1 MPFRRRGR
9 RARPRRRRRRTFR
22 RRRVVRSR
30 RMALDPERKFVPLAG
45 TNNATDNGTVLFING
60 AVQGFTPIQ
69 RIGLQQLNTGVVL
82 SYKVVF
88 QPGAAT
94 LTTQVRIALVWYKQ
108 PRLLVLDLVDVWEAN
123 GSVHAP
129 QARRQLESV
138 NNYTILWSRNLK
150 LDMAHQIVTGTISK
164 SMRRLTRYSTAGGA
178 ATDVTTGSLWFV
190 QISDRGQGPFPV
202 VTFTTRVR
210 FVG

>member
-9 RARPRRRRRRTFR
+9 RVRPRRRRRRTFR
-22 RRRVVRSR
+22 RRRVGRSS

-45 TNNATDNGTVLFING
+45 TNNVTDNGTVLFLNG
-60 AVQGFTPIQ
+60 AVQGNTVIQ
-69 RIGLQQLNTGVVL
+69 RIGLQQLNTGVTL

-94 LTTQVRIALVWYKQ
+94 LTSQVRLALIWYKE
-108 PRLLVLDLVDVWEAN
+108 PRLLVLNLADVWEAN

-129 QARRQLESV
+129 QARRQLTTV
-138 NNYTILWSRNLK
+138 KNYVVLWQRNVH
-150 LDMAHQIVTGTISK
+150 LDAAHQIAVGTVSK
-164 SMRRLTRYSTAGGA
+164 SMRRLTRYQTAGGA
-178 ATDVTTGSLWFV
+178 ATDVTTGSLWFGFL
-190 QISDRGQGPFPV
+190 SDRGAVPFPV

-210 FVG
+210 YVG